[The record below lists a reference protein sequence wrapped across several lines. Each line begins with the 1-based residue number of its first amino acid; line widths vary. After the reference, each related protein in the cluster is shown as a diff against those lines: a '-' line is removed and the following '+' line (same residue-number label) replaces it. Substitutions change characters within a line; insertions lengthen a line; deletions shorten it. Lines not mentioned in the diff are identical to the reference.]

1 VQYSIILRLL
11 RQEGT
16 SFQDVTDIWKPTQLL
31 LMAQVHELL
40 QDMQGRYNEASA
52 ATEEFQ
58 TLRRSDRYFKQLLEM
73 RLALREAHFQWK
85 ANQVRFLTA
94 ASKFYSN
101 FGAMLRFLRWELQRG
116 TFNPHRADKMLKG
129 V

>member
-1 VQYSIILRLL
+1 VQQYPIILRML

-16 SFQDVTDIWKPTQLL
+16 DFQDVSDIWKPTELL
-31 LMAQVHELL
+31 FIAQVRTLL
-40 QDMQGRYNEASA
+40 HDMQGKFDEASA
-52 ATEEFQ
+52 ASEEFQ
-58 TLRRSDRYFKQLLEM
+58 TLPRSDQFLKQLTAM

-85 ANQVRFLTA
+85 ANQVRFLNA

-101 FGAMLRFLRWELQRG
+101 FGAMLRFLRWEAQRG
-116 TFNPHRADKMLKG
+116 TFSPTPDKMKG

>member
-1 VQYSIILRLL
+1 ML

-16 SFQDVTDIWKPTQLL
+16 DFQDVSDIWKPTQLL
-31 LMAQVHELL
+31 LMAQVRELL
-40 QDMQGRYNEASA
+40 HDMQGRYDEASA

-58 TLRRSDRYFKQLLEM
+58 TLPRSDRYFKQLTEM
-73 RLALREAHFQWK
+73 RMALREAHFQWK
-85 ANQVRFLTA
+85 SNQVRFLTA
-94 ASKFYSN
+94 AAKFYGN

-116 TFNPHRADKMLKG
+116 TFNQSPSKMMKG